1 MSCRFTKIFSSYRQ
15 TFVRLKCDKLFD
27 SPAKSGTRDYTPGKF
42 VLSKLSALV
51 QNLMKN

>member
-1 MSCRFTKIFSSYRQ
+1 MRVFHKNLYFLI
-15 TFVRLKCDKLFD
+15 VRSKCDKLFD
-27 SPAKSGTRDYTPGKF
+27 SHAKSATRDYTPGKF